1 MSLGGVKRHTKSQAQ
16 ASFSQGSDSK
26 NNGGGGRE
34 SNPPNG
40 DRPFQPA
47 LKAGSPPGTQT
58 PPNLNLLAFVGEWV
72 LLVSGFCW

>member
-47 LKAGSPPGTQT
+47 LKAGEPTRYSDTSKLKPI
-58 PPNLNLLAFVGEWV
+58 
-72 LLVSGFCW
+72 GFCW